1 MEWKKVKWSLFS
13 QGSKLTLNVAVMKL
27 NAMFDRL
34 INDNELEKKAT
45 IKQLALLSKSDQN
58 GG

>member
-1 MEWKKVKWSLFS
+1 
-13 QGSKLTLNVAVMKL
+13 MKL